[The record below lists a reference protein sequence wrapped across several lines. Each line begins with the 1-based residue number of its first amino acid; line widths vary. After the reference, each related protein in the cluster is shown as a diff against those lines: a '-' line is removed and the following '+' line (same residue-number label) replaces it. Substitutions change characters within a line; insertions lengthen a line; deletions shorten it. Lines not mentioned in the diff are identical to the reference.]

1 MQFFLEYRVQS
12 TTAMQR
18 ANQRLS
24 LTSLVYLFTKQS
36 YTQNREEFL
45 AETLLYFAL
54 QDGLEPTTP

>member
-1 MQFFLEYRVQS
+1 MQVFRVQS

-36 YTQNREEFL
+36 YKKKKSFL
-45 AETLLYFAL
+45 RKLFSILRFRM
-54 QDGLEPTTP
+54 GLNQRPPD